1 MDYYEQFG
9 LARMFSDEMRTVY
22 GEAGQWLII
31 VFHLFS
37 GVDAVLYNQFARF
50 ERAPGEIQL
59 DDTRFY
65 CISYY
70 TMGMGESDLGNHRR
84 REALP
89 GIIDVLRDHPVSAQ
103 TAVRA
108 EGVHGYNVML
118 FPEQL
123 QPELSEMLVHNF
135 DVSLS
140 DIMALLD
147 EAAIAASFIPN
158 ERLLHIAGELGDYLQ
173 DEAIGMV
180 RLKVLEFF
188 YAISTGGLKFISST
202 KHCSPT
208 HIEKT
213 MRIHDR
219 MLTDLSRHKTITAL
233 CRDEGLSETAF
244 KDCFKALYQRTPADF
259 LRTARMNQAAI
270 FLADSNCSIA
280 EIARMMGYDNPSNFT
295 RTFRAVYGMLPKD
308 YREKCLK

>member
-22 GEAGQWLII
+22 GEAGQWLMI

-70 TMGMGESDLGNHRR
+70 TMGLGESDLGNHRR
-84 REALP
+84 REAMP

-118 FPEQL
+118 FPEQF
-123 QPELSEMLVHNF
+123 QPELSEMLVHVF

-147 EAAIAASFIPN
+147 KAAIAASFVPN
-158 ERLLHIAGELGDYLQ
+158 ERLLHIAAELGDYLQ

-188 YAISTGGLKFISST
+188 YAITTGGLKYIYST

-213 MRIHDR
+213 IRIHDR
-219 MLTDLSRHKTITAL
+219 MLTDLSRHKTIAEL
-233 CRDEGLSETAF
+233 CRDEELSETAF
-244 KDCFKALYQRTPADF
+244 KDCFKALYQRTPGDF
-259 LRTARMNQAAI
+259 LRTARMNQAAV
-270 FLADSNCSIA
+270 LLVDPKRSIA
-280 EIARMMGYDNPSNFT
+280 EVSQMMGYENPSNFT
-295 RTFRAVYGMLPKD
+295 RTFKAVYGMLPKV

>member
-22 GEAGQWLII
+22 GEAGQWLMI

-50 ERAPGEIQL
+50 ERAPGELQL

-70 TMGMGESDLGNHRR
+70 TMGLAESDLGNHRR
-84 REALP
+84 REAMP
-89 GIIDVLRDHPVSAQ
+89 GIIDVLRDHPSSTRA
-103 TAVRA
+103 AVRA
-108 EGVHGYNVML
+108 ESVHGYNVIL
-118 FPEQL
+118 FPEQIE
-123 QPELSEMLVHNF
+123 PALSEMLVRTF
-135 DVSLS
+135 DVSFA
-140 DIMALLD
+140 DTMTFLD
-147 EAAIAASFIPN
+147 EVTVAASFVPD
-158 ERLLHIAGELGDYLQ
+158 ERLLHIAAELGEYLQ
-173 DEAIGMV
+173 DEAIGMA
-180 RLKVLEFF
+180 RLKVLELLH
-188 YAISTGGLKFISST
+188 AVTTGGFKRIHST

-213 MRIHDR
+213 MRIHER
-219 MLTDLSRHKTITAL
+219 MLADLSRRETIAEL
-233 CRDEGLSETAF
+233 CRDEGLSETTF
-244 KDCFKALYQRTPADF
+244 KDCFKALYQRTPGDF

-270 FLADSNCSIA
+270 LLADPKRSIA
-280 EIARMMGYDNPSNFT
+280 EISQMMGYDNPSNFT
-295 RTFRAVYGMLPKD
+295 RTFKGVYGMLPKV